1 MHYTS
6 EKEKLIRKAA
16 RARIRSVPQLLEVWK
31 QQRSPVTERLSVLIG
46 LLFSMFFFVGFP
58 AGMAQSATDGGE
70 IDWPS
75 LLGVSLISLA
85 VCVGLANWFLNELT
99 ESALLGVSSL
109 LPVADAS
116 LVRHLTLLYC
126 GGAAIS
132 FAPAAGFWGMA
143 AWSMTNSWT
152 AVGLALLL
160 AAAQVVVHAAIGLI
174 AAMWIRTW
182 CHPAVLLALI
192 LLGLLA
198 AFGISFAEEQGM
210 PNIDAA
216 LRPMIGVLP
225 TGWSL
230 MCLIEA
236 VLNDSGAGWWYLVPI
251 GILLPLAVLAANQLA
266 DSYRIIEFD
275 LLEGATARVHDVRG
289 LSRPVVAYEFEV
301 EEEVERP
308 LTELRAQVRSREF
321 LTTDPEQHGMIER
334 MFYDMLSDEE
344 RRSVDVLTGGEI
356 INMTS
361 RVTVVAVTVVI
372 LASAAIIL
380 DAWLVGF
387 GGLSIIGVA
396 GWLTTVLL
404 LARPEASMLKDRS
417 MLHCGTAS
425 LLPVDWPRLQR
436 VINLAAVLQGVFLL
450 PLSLLIS
457 GFGLWAMRGHLPWL
471 EAISLGFKPL
481 LIFVAAHQFWMQFL
495 IPLDPK
501 GDRVLADTKQGFDL
515 LFCIAFLVGAVAIFV
530 VDFDSIWSLVATG
543 ILFGAGWLHRR
554 YFFWMILKRHTEL
567 VALPTEVETT
577 PGMSR

>member
-16 RARIRSVPQLLEVWK
+16 RARIRAVPQLLEVWK
-31 QQRSPVTERLSVLIG
+31 KQRSPITERISVLVG
-46 LLFSMFFFVGFP
+46 LLFSMTFFVGFP
-58 AGMAQSATDGGE
+58 AGMANSATDGGE

-75 LLGVSLISLA
+75 MLGVTLISLS

-109 LPVADAS
+109 LPVADTS

-132 FAPAAGFWGMA
+132 FAPVAGFWGMA
-143 AWSMTNSWT
+143 AWSMTESWS

-160 AAAQVVVHAAIGLI
+160 ATAQVIVHAAVGLI
-174 AAMWIRTW
+174 AARWMRTW
-182 CHPAVLLALI
+182 CNPAMLLALI
-192 LLGLLA
+192 LVGLLA
-198 AFGISFAEEQGM
+198 AFGISWAEEQGM

-216 LRPMIGVLP
+216 LRPVIGVLP
-225 TGWSL
+225 TGWGL

-236 VLNDSGAGWWYLVPI
+236 VIRDSTTGCWYLVPI
-251 GILLPLAVLAANQLA
+251 GILLPLAFLAASQLA
-266 DSYRIIEFD
+266 ENYRIIEFE

-289 LSRPVVAYEFEV
+289 LSRPVVAYEYEV
-301 EEEVERP
+301 EEEIDRP
-308 LTELRAQVRSREF
+308 VTELRAQVRSRDF

-361 RVTVVAVTVVI
+361 RVTLVAIAVVI
-372 LASAAIIL
+372 LASSAIVL
-380 DAWLVGF
+380 DAWLAGF
-387 GGLSIIGVA
+387 GGLSVFGVA
-396 GWLTTVLL
+396 GWLATVLL

-417 MLHCGTAS
+417 MLHCGTVS

-436 VINLAAVLQGVFLL
+436 VINLAAVLQSLFLL

-457 GFGLWAMRGHLPWL
+457 GFGLWALRGHLPWL

-481 LIFVAAHQFWMQFL
+481 LILVAAHQFWMQFL
-495 IPLDPK
+495 IPIDPK
-501 GDRVLADTKQGFDL
+501 GDRILADTKQGFDL
-515 LFCIAFLVGAVAIFV
+515 LFCIAFLVGTVALFV
-530 VDFDSIWSLVATG
+530 VDFDSVWSLVATG
-543 ILFGAGWLHRR
+543 ILFGSGWLHRR
-554 YFFWMILKRHTEL
+554 YFHWMILKRHTEL
-567 VALPTEVETT
+567 VALPSEVETT

>member
-16 RARIRSVPQLLEVWK
+16 RARIRSVPQLLDVWK
-31 QQRSPVTERLSVLIG
+31 KQRSPVTERISVLAG
-46 LLFSMFFFVGFP
+46 LLFSMVFFVGIP
-58 AGMAQSATDGGE
+58 AGMGDAATQGGE

-75 LLGVSLISLA
+75 VMGVSLISLSI
-85 VCVGLANWFLNELT
+85 CVGLANWFLNELT
-99 ESALLGVSSL
+99 ESALLGVTSL
-109 LPVADAS
+109 LPVADTL

-126 GGAAIS
+126 SVACIS
-132 FAPAAGFWGMA
+132 FAPVAGFWGMA
-143 AWSMTNSWT
+143 AFSMTQSWS

-160 AAAQVVVHAAIGLI
+160 AAVQVMVHAALGLI

-182 CHPAVLLALI
+182 CNPAVLLALI

-216 LRPMIGVLP
+216 LRLVIGVLP
-225 TGWSL
+225 TGWGL

-236 VLNDSGAGWWYLVPI
+236 VIRDSATGWWYLVPI
-251 GILLPLAVLAANQLA
+251 GILLPLAILAASQLA
-266 DSYRIIEFD
+266 ESYRIIEFE
-275 LLEGATARVHDVRG
+275 LLEGAIARVHDVRG
-289 LSRPVVAYEFEV
+289 LSRPAVAYEYEV

-308 LTELRAQVRSREF
+308 LTDLRAQVRSRDF

-361 RVTVVAVTVVI
+361 RVTLVAIAVVV
-372 LASAAIIL
+372 LASSAIIL
-380 DAWLVGF
+380 DAWLAGF
-387 GGLSIIGVA
+387 GGLSVVGVA
-396 GWLTTVLL
+396 GWAATVLL

-417 MLHCGTAS
+417 MLHCGTVS
-425 LLPVDWPRLQR
+425 LLPVDWSGLQR
-436 VINLAAVLQGVFLL
+436 VVNLAAVLQGLFLL

-457 GFGLWAMRGHLPWL
+457 GFGLWALRGHLPWL

-481 LIFVAAHQFWMQFL
+481 LILVAAHQFWMQFL
-495 IPLDPK
+495 IRLT
-501 GDRVLADTKQGFDL
+501 RRE
-515 LFCIAFLVGAVAIFV
+515 IAFLRTPNRDLTCCSALLFWWEPSRFSSSTLTASGACWQRGSCLDRAGFI
-530 VDFDSIWSLVATG
+530 DATSTG
-543 ILFGAGWLHRR
+543 
-554 YFFWMILKRHTEL
+554 
-567 VALPTEVETT
+567 
-577 PGMSR
+577 